1 MMRTWAIGLAIVGAL
16 ASAAVAQQGGRVTYP
31 VGGGAYQGY
40 PYGQKQSA
48 ELTIEEQRKL
58 GLSDEQIQKIAVA
71 RREVEV
77 QREQIQKE
85 LDAAR
90 AAASAANAE
99 AARLNGDLRTLLNV
113 RIRKIYESV
122 MTPDQLKAWQKQQNI
137 EQARQFLRSYMRWLN
152 LTDAQ
157 VEDIAQLLVP
167 VYDKYDKMQEEL
179 DAAKERLVGLRKAEK
194 LDIAAI
200 AKAEEDVAELSKVSI
215 YQARYKELRDA
226 MRPGLMPD
234 QLEKFDRYGRR

>member
-1 MMRTWAIGLAIVGAL
+1 MRTWAVGLAIVGAL

-31 VGGGAYQGY
+31 VGGGYQGY
-40 PYGQKQSA
+40 RYGQKPSA

-99 AARLNGDLRTLLNV
+99 VARLNGDLRTVLTV

-122 MTPDQLKAWQKQQNI
+122 MTPDQLKAWKKQQFVD
-137 EQARQFLRSYMRWLN
+137 QAKQYLRSYMRWLK
-152 LTDAQ
+152 LT
-157 VEDIAQLLVP
+157 
-167 VYDKYDKMQEEL
+167 EERRGRAL
-179 DAAKERLVGLRKAEK
+179 EGQRLPGPLQGAPRGHAPRAHARPAREVRPLRPP
-194 LDIAAI
+194 
-200 AKAEEDVAELSKVSI
+200 
-215 YQARYKELRDA
+215 LR
-226 MRPGLMPD
+226 
-234 QLEKFDRYGRR
+234 